1 MNVNPLM
8 IKKLNKIYCKLAK
21 IKNKEGDYT
30 LSVINWIKKIKSELK
45 YNSPE
50 KVANINFIPLK
61 IVEELD
67 AIPEFY
73 LKYL

>member
-1 MNVNPLM
+1 MDVNPLM

-30 LSVINWIKKIKSELK
+30 LSVVGWIKKMKTELK
-45 YNSPE
+45 YNSSE
-50 KVANINFIPLK
+50 KVANMNFISLK

-67 AIPEFY
+67 SIPEFY
-73 LKYL
+73 LKFL